1 MKRVDSV
8 VKSIYHKLSDKF
20 KIAFISAIL
29 FGLIAHIYMFTN
41 KLPNFDDIAYM
52 NKFGTTFRYG
62 RWFLWVMGAV
72 AYHLEYVFSLPWVNG
87 LLTLLTLAASAGI
100 IAELIGLKGK
110 VSNMLLGAALV
121 VFPSWTVTFFY
132 MFTAPYYGF
141 AVFLAVLSVYCTV
154 RCERGIL
161 ISAIL
166 MACSLGIY
174 QAYLPFTATLYVVL
188 LFAMLFEQ
196 YHYTEI
202 LKKSFYY
209 LFSLGAGVVC
219 YFIFVK
225 LSLAVTGQELTVYK
239 GISSMGRMNLSRIPE
254 IIKLILHNYFG
265 VFLNNNLEISYNFIT
280 KGMYLSLFI
289 ISGILITVL
298 FVKTIKAK
306 AYLRGIE
313 VIVLTLVFDVAINAI
328 YIMCDEGIYSI
339 MYYAY
344 VFMMIF
350 PLMLIDRTVEKKES
364 AFNVT
369 IEYIT
374 TLIVCVGVFTY
385 CHFAN
390 AQYLSLHLSYEQSY
404 SFCNTLITQ
413 IKSIDGYRDDMPVV
427 IVGERFEDDS
437 LYHNDVMSAYAIT
450 GKDDVLIDAY
460 SRHEFFWFYCGFD
473 ARFMTVGELSK
484 EVQAEAARL
493 PVYPEK
499 GSIKI
504 IDGIVVVKAQD

>member
-209 LFSLGAGVVC
+209 LFSLDRKSVV
-219 YFIFVK
+219 
-225 LSLAVTGQELTVYK
+225 
-239 GISSMGRMNLSRIPE
+239 
-254 IIKLILHNYFG
+254 
-265 VFLNNNLEISYNFIT
+265 
-280 KGMYLSLFI
+280 
-289 ISGILITVL
+289 
-298 FVKTIKAK
+298 
-306 AYLRGIE
+306 
-313 VIVLTLVFDVAINAI
+313 
-328 YIMCDEGIYSI
+328 
-339 MYYAY
+339 
-344 VFMMIF
+344 
-350 PLMLIDRTVEKKES
+350 
-364 AFNVT
+364 
-369 IEYIT
+369 
-374 TLIVCVGVFTY
+374 
-385 CHFAN
+385 
-390 AQYLSLHLSYEQSY
+390 
-404 SFCNTLITQ
+404 
-413 IKSIDGYRDDMPVV
+413 
-427 IVGERFEDDS
+427 
-437 LYHNDVMSAYAIT
+437 
-450 GKDDVLIDAY
+450 
-460 SRHEFFWFYCGFD
+460 
-473 ARFMTVGELSK
+473 
-484 EVQAEAARL
+484 
-493 PVYPEK
+493 
-499 GSIKI
+499 
-504 IDGIVVVKAQD
+504 